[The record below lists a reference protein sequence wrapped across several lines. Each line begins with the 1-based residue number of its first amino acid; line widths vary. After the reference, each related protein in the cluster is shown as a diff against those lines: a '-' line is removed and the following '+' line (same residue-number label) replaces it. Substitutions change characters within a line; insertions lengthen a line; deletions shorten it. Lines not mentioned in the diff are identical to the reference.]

1 MLAAFKYLGFLI
13 HSLDALGL
21 SIGLRI
27 NDVPALRVGISFFT
41 LHAISYLVDCYRGN
55 TKVERRLSRLAN
67 DLLLFPHLLAG
78 PIVRCIAIRRPLV
91 RRHGTAAR
99 WRFGLELLV
108 VGLVQKRLLANCRG
122 VTVDAIDALD
132 RNALSLGAAWLGAIR
147 DASQVCM
154 DFSRYE
160 PVQGKTGR
168 CSKGLANWP
177 ITALFGHC
185 VAPTPCPFP

>member
-41 LHAISYLVDCYRGN
+41 LHAIAHLVDCYRGN
-55 TKVERRLSRLAN
+55 TKVVRSLSRLAN
-67 DLLLFPHLLAG
+67 DLLLFSHLLAG
-78 PIVRCIAIRRPLV
+78 PIVRCIAIWGKLV
-91 RRHGTAAR
+91 RRHRTAVR
-99 WRFGLELLV
+99 WRFGLELPIVSLA
-108 VGLVQKRLLANCRG
+108 QKRLLAKCRG

-147 DASQVCM
+147 EAIQVCM

-160 PVQGKTGR
+160 PVQGKTGT
-168 CSKGLANWP
+168 CSKGLAYWP
-177 ITALFGHC
+177 IKALFGRC